1 MTKFKVGDMV
11 TLSGVV
17 TRIDEEDEVLPYFV
31 DFDRG
36 KSCHVG
42 FWLSSEHLSPD
53 TAFRDQAAI
62 AVLQGMLI
70 NTAVSP
76 GGDARAMA
84 KSSFEL
90 AEALDAERKKRDGG
104 K

>member
-1 MTKFKVGDMV
+1 MTNKFKVGDMV

-62 AVLQGMLI
+62 GIMGMVYSSYEGEDHKRL
-70 NTAVSP
+70 AKYAF
-76 GGDARAMA
+76 DA
-84 KSSFEL
+84 
-90 AEALDAERKKRDGG
+90 AEALDAERKKRN
-104 K
+104 

>member
-1 MTKFKVGDMV
+1 MTKFKVGDRV

-62 AVLQGMLI
+62 AIAVKLI
-70 NTAVSP
+70 DDHHRMCINDVIAIH
-76 GGDARAMA
+76 A
-84 KSSFEL
+84 FNY

>member
-1 MTKFKVGDMV
+1 MTKFKVGDRV

-53 TAFRDQAAI
+53 TTFRDQAAI
-62 AVLQGMLI
+62 AALQAALAEPCSNEHSLQGI
-70 NTAVSP
+70 AEYAF
-76 GGDARAMA
+76 D
-84 KSSFEL
+84 L
-90 AEALDAERKKRDGG
+90 AEALDAERKERDGG
-104 K
+104 N

>member
-62 AVLQGMLI
+62 AALQGFVTSGFQVNVAEI
-70 NTAVSP
+70 FNY
-76 GGDARAMA
+76 
-84 KSSFEL
+84 

-104 K
+104 E